1 MKLQSCPFH
10 RGEDKKS
17 NKSLRRGRIMSQW
30 SLGHGH
36 VKGHC
41 LNTTA
46 VCSSFVPSDTLQVHY
61 KRKVVAVGWKFHLNV
76 SVFFNTWDEE
86 RLCPKHPA
94 KIDTH

>member
-17 NKSLRRGRIMSQW
+17 NKSLRRRRIMSQW

-36 VKGHC
+36 H

-76 SVFFNTWDEE
+76 SVFLTPGIKRGCVESI
-86 RLCPKHPA
+86 LPK
-94 KIDTH
+94 